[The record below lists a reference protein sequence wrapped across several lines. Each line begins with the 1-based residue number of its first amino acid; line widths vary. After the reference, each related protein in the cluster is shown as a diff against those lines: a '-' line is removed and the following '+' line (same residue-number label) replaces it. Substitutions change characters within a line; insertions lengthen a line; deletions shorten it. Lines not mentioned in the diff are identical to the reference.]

1 MMLDG
6 AGGASGSG
14 QDLKGFVSLIKASR
28 SVVFWLLAYKLYDL
42 GLVDSVSVTY
52 TYFTEWG

>member
-1 MMLDG
+1 MLDG

-14 QDLKGFVSLIKASR
+14 QDLKCFVSLIKASH
-28 SVVFWLLAYKLYDL
+28 SVVFWLLAYKLYAL